1 MKTITKN
8 TDYAI
13 RALMALAGRK
23 GQFVSAREIASQQK
37 VPYPFLRRILHGLIK
52 NGLIQAKEGAGGGVR
67 MHKNPAEIKIVDV
80 INIFQG
86 KVELTDCMFRGKS
99 CHNRSKCV
107 LRKEIKRIEGIVV
120 REFGKMTIQ
129 IFIDKTKKL

>member
-13 RALMALAGRK
+13 RALMSLAGRK
-23 GQFVSAREIASQQK
+23 GQFVSAREIASQQR
-37 VPYPFLRRILHGLIK
+37 VPYPFLRRILRGLIRS
-52 NGLIQAKEGAGGGVR
+52 GLIEAKEGSGGGVR
-67 MHKNPAEIKIVDV
+67 YLKAPAEIKIVDL

-86 KVELTDCMFRGKS
+86 RVELADCMFRRRS
-99 CHNRSKCV
+99 CPNRSKCV
-107 LRKEIKRIEGIVV
+107 LRTEIKRIEGIVV

-129 IFIDKTKKL
+129 SFIDKTKKL